1 MAVSMNQ
8 IPADIRVPLFYAEMD
23 NSQAN
28 SGATQLRR
36 LLIGL
41 ANDDVTLTP
50 ELLLPA
56 SSDEVAAVAGVG
68 SVLHDMHKVH
78 RRVDV
83 MGETW
88 VLPLQ
93 IAAGAKATG
102 KFTLSGTAS
111 AGGVLNAYI
120 GDEKVAVA
128 VASGQAASDVAA
140 SLVAAINAAA
150 LPVSAAATVAEVT
163 VTAKFSGL
171 LGNDLRL
178 AINLRGSAGGEV
190 LPSGIVAAVTQMTG
204 GAGVPDLAPV
214 LALLGDEPFEF
225 IEHPFTDSGALDS
238 LKALMDDTS
247 GRWAWSKK
255 IYGHVYSAR
264 RGTLGEL
271 VAFGRDATNDQH
283 GTVVAVE
290 PTAPT
295 PVWKWVAD
303 FAARQAVFISADPA
317 RPTQTGALSS
327 AMPAP
332 EGKRFGLLE
341 NNSLLWAGIATTYY
355 EGGAVRIQRAVTL
368 YLENSFGQPDDS
380 YLDSE
385 TMHQSAAILR
395 RLESIITSKFARHKL
410 ADDGTRFG
418 PGQAI
423 VTPKTI
429 RGELIAEYVRMEQ
442 VGLVENAKLFAKYLI
457 VERDPQNPN
466 RINVLFPPD
475 YVNQLRIVALRN
487 EFRLQY
493 PPALAAA

>member
-8 IPADIRVPLFYAEMD
+8 IPSDLRVPLFYAEMD

-41 ANDDVTLTP
+41 ANDDVTVSP

-56 SSDEVAAVAGVG
+56 KSDEVAALAGPG
-68 SVLHDMHKVH
+68 SVLHEMHKVH
-78 RRVDV
+78 RNVDP

-88 VLPLQ
+88 VLP
-93 IAAGAKATG
+93 IKISAGSKAAG
-102 KFTLSGTAS
+102 KFTLAGTTSGA
-111 AGGVLNAYI
+111 GVLSVYV
-120 GDEKVAVA
+120 GDAKVAVA
-128 VASGQAASDVAA
+128 VTSGQAAADVATA
-140 SLVAAINAAA
+140 LVAAINAAT
-150 LPVSAAATVAEVT
+150 LPVTAAAALGEVT
-163 VTAKFSGL
+163 VTAKFSGE

-178 AINLRGSAGGEV
+178 AVNLRGSAGGE
-190 LPSGIVAAVTQMTG
+190 LMPAGLTVTITAMAG
-204 GAGVPDLAPV
+204 GVGVPDLDTA
-214 LALLGDEPFEF
+214 LAVLGDEPFEF
-225 IEHPFTDSGALDS
+225 IVHPFTDATS
-238 LKALMDDTS
+238 LASFQGLMNDTS

-255 IYGHVYSAR
+255 IYGHVYSAK

-271 VAFGRDATNDQH
+271 VTFGRGATNDQH
-283 GTVVAVE
+283 MTVAAVE
-290 PTAPT
+290 PEVPT
-295 PVWKWVAD
+295 SVWRWAAD
-303 FAARQAVFISADPA
+303 FAGRTAVFIAADPA
-317 RPTQTGALSS
+317 RPTQTGAMLSC
-327 AMPAP
+327 MPAP

-341 NNSLLWAGIATTYY
+341 NNSLLWAGVATTYY
-355 EGGAVRIQRAVTL
+355 EGGYVRIQRAVTL
-368 YLENSFGQPDDS
+368 YQENSFGQPDDS

-410 ADDGTRFG
+410 ANDGTRFG

-429 RGELIAEYVRMEQ
+429 RGELIAEYDRMER
-442 VGLVENAKLFAKYLI
+442 VGLVENLQLFAQYLI
-457 VERDPQNPN
+457 VERDEQNPN
-466 RINVLFPPD
+466 RVNVLFPPD

-493 PPALAAA
+493 PANA